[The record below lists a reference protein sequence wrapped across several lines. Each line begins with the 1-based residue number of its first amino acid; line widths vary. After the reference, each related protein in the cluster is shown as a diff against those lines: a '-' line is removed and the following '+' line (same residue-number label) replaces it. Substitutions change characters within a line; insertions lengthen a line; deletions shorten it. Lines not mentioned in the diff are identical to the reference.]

1 MDAASATLPPL
12 PDTPVLPPSTKKARK
27 KPRQLSLIPAAKVAD
42 IRVTIAASIFSEM
55 KTKLQGMSKLGQSD
69 MMFKKYH
76 GFNHPGHGTAD
87 RVALLEYDNIESYLA
102 NVEDVPAYVQFLNG
116 ANQYK
121 DCWIVG
127 TSAGGSNLHLEPE
140 LFNHKSQT
148 IIANYN
154 ITKRQLATKDAKS
167 GILVTGRA
175 LLDAAEGVIKQCKKI
190 LSLIHEHGRR
200 YRRNWRK
207 QQCIY

>member
-1 MDAASATLPPL
+1 M
-12 PDTPVLPPSTKKARK
+12 
-27 KPRQLSLIPAAKVAD
+27 AD

-116 ANQYK
+116 ANQY
-121 DCWIVG
+121 
-127 TSAGGSNLHLEPE
+127 
-140 LFNHKSQT
+140 
-148 IIANYN
+148 
-154 ITKRQLATKDAKS
+154 
-167 GILVTGRA
+167 
-175 LLDAAEGVIKQCKKI
+175 
-190 LSLIHEHGRR
+190 
-200 YRRNWRK
+200 
-207 QQCIY
+207 